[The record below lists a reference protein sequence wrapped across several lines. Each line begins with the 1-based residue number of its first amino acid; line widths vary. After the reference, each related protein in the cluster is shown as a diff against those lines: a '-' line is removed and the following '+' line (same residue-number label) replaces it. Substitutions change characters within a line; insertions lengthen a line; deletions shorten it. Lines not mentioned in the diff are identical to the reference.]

1 MAKKNTTST
10 NTNPAVP
17 NATAATS
24 KPRRRSAKK
33 SAAETVTAASAES
46 AGRHRKAI
54 PVKQSVQPEVA
65 AVAVSVEEVP
75 VAAFTEH
82 PVAVQEQAPTIPA
95 PTSIS
100 ITQEDVARLAFSYFE
115 QRGYQGG
122 SPDQD
127 WLRAEEELL
136 QLV

>member
-24 KPRRRSAKK
+24 KPRRGAAKK
-33 SAAETVTAASAES
+33 SAAETATATPGES

-54 PVKQSVQPEVA
+54 PAKQPVQPEVA
-65 AVAVSVEEVP
+65 AVAVPVEEVP

-82 PVAVQEQAPTIPA
+82 PVAVPEQAPSIPA

-100 ITQEDVARLAFSYFE
+100 ITQEDIARLAFSYFE

-122 SPDQD
+122 SQEED